1 MDRRTN
7 GGPGMNPEIT
17 LELRRLPILQ
27 EEISYTLK
35 RSAKRKTIGLKIDH
49 EGLTVHA
56 PWRASEKWLNEVLLK
71 NEQWIHKKLSELAR
85 DKPPCIHW
93 GEGTKLLFLG
103 QPLQLR
109 FMSLTKIYCNPPYL
123 WVPEI
128 LGGSPAT
135 LRARVIKWY
144 KEQALR
150 HFTARAENYTG
161 LLAVPVPSVR
171 LSNAQHLWGSCN
183 TKGEIRINWRL
194 IQAPPMQIDYVVA
207 HELAHLIEL
216 NHSKKF
222 WKLVERIY
230 PPYDWARRQLR
241 EVQAQYYGMDG

>member
-1 MDRRTN
+1 
-7 GGPGMNPEIT
+7 MNQEIT
-17 LELRRLPILQ
+17 LELRRLPTLT

-49 EGLTVHA
+49 QGLTVHA

-71 NEQWIHKKLSELAR
+71 NEKWIHKKLGELAR
-85 DKPPCIHW
+85 DKPPAIHW
-93 GEGTKLLFLG
+93 EEDAKLLFLG
-103 QPLQLR
+103 QSMRLKFMPL
-109 FMSLTKIYCNPPYL
+109 SKIYCNPPYL
-123 WVPEI
+123 CLPES
-128 LGGSPAT
+128 LERSKAA

-150 HFTARAENYTG
+150 HFSARVETYTG
-161 LLAVPVPSVR
+161 LLGLTVPSVR

-230 PPYDWARRQLR
+230 PAYDWARRQLGETQSR
-241 EVQAQYYGMDG
+241 YYGIDSDF

>member
-7 GGPGMNPEIT
+7 GGLGVNHEVT
-17 LELRRLPILQ
+17 LELRRLPILK

-56 PWRASEKWLNEVLLK
+56 PWRASEKWLNEVLVS
-71 NEQWIHKKLSELAR
+71 NEKWIQKKLGELAR
-85 DKPPCIHW
+85 DKPPAIHW
-93 GEGTKLLFLG
+93 GEDAKLLFLG
-103 QPLQLR
+103 QPMLLK
-109 FMSLTKIYCNPPYL
+109 FMPLTKIYCSPPYL
-123 WVPEI
+123 YVPET
-128 LGGSPAT
+128 LAGSAAT
-135 LRARVIKWY
+135 VRARVVKWY

-150 HFTARAENYTG
+150 HFAARVESYAG
-161 LLAVPVPSVR
+161 LLAVSVPSVR
-171 LSNAQHLWGSCN
+171 LSSAQHLWGSCN
-183 TKGEIRINWRL
+183 TKGEIRLNWRL
-194 IQAPPMQIDYVVA
+194 IQAPAMQIDYVVA

-222 WKLVERIY
+222 WKLVARIY

-241 EVQAQYYGMDG
+241 EVQAQYYGMEG